1 MSTQLKR
8 EPEDELDVA
17 RNVGGA
23 PSRPIRVLHLRDS
36 PWIDGP
42 GRTILETGSHLD
54 PARVEFHIGVL
65 VAKRDGEHPLVDAA
79 RQRGISVAAL
89 ADHGRLDSGLID
101 PILQIIDDRQIDLLH
116 TSEFRSSLIAQII
129 KRRRPRLRMVAT
141 AHGWIANTLRRRV
154 VRLLDKMMFRR
165 FDHVIIV
172 SEATRSLVP
181 RWWLPDSQATVL
193 RNALV
198 LKSYGSDIVNKPRP
212 PIDPNGAITM
222 VNVGRLSPEKGQEM
236 LLNAMHALTP
246 RWPKLRLKF
255 AGIGPLEQHLRA
267 VARNLGLE
275 ERVEFVGYVKDM
287 PRLYADIDLVVQ
299 SSFTEGL
306 PNVILEAAYLRVP
319 IVATA
324 VGGTAEVISHQ
335 ESGWLIQPSVEQLT
349 DGIARFLERPQDF
362 VRMAERAHQGILQ
375 NYSFDVRTEKLT
387 RIYEKLVGGN
397 S

>member
-1 MSTQLKR
+1 MSTQ
-8 EPEDELDVA
+8 PSFHNAGELDVA
-17 RNVGGA
+17 PA
-23 PSRPIRVLHLRDS
+23 TSRPIRVLHLRDS
-36 PWIDGP
+36 PWVDGP

-65 VAKRDGEHPLVDAA
+65 VAKREGEHPLVDSAK
-79 RQRGISVAAL
+79 QRGISVTAL
-89 ADHGRLDSGLID
+89 ADHGRLDRELID
-101 PILQIIDDRQIDLLH
+101 PILQIIDARQIDLLH
-116 TSEFRSSLIAQII
+116 TSEFRSNLIAQII
-129 KRRRPRLRMVAT
+129 KRRRPKLQMVAT
-141 AHGWIANTLRRRV
+141 AHGWIANTLRRRITRV
-154 VRLLDKMMFRR
+154 LDKMMFRR
-165 FDHVIIV
+165 FDHVILV

-198 LKSYGSDIVNKPRP
+198 LKSYGSEIVNKPRR
-212 PIDPNGAITM
+212 PIDPNSATL

-236 LLNAMHALTP
+236 LLNALHALTP
-246 RWPKLRLKF
+246 RWPNLKLKF
-255 AGIGPLEQHLRA
+255 AGIGPLEQQLRET
-267 VARNLGLE
+267 ARQLGLE
-275 ERVEFVGYVKDM
+275 ERVEFVGYVKEM

-324 VGGTAEVISHQ
+324 VGGTAEVIAHE
-335 ESGWLIQPSVEQLT
+335 ESGWLIQPTLEQLT
-349 DGIARFLERPQDF
+349 DGIAQFLERPQDF

-387 RIYEKLVGGN
+387 QIYERLVGRN

>member
-1 MSTQLKR
+1 MSTQ
-8 EPEDELDVA
+8 PSFHNAGELDVA
-17 RNVGGA
+17 PA
-23 PSRPIRVLHLRDS
+23 TSRPIRVLHLRDS
-36 PWIDGP
+36 PWVDGP

-54 PARVEFHIGVL
+54 PARVGFHIGVL
-65 VAKRDGEHPLVDAA
+65 VAKREGEHPLVDSAK
-79 RQRGISVAAL
+79 QRGISVTAL
-89 ADHGRLDSGLID
+89 ADHGRLDRELID
-101 PILQIIDDRQIDLLH
+101 PILQIIDARQIDLLH
-116 TSEFRSSLIAQII
+116 TSEFRSNLIAQII
-129 KRRRPRLRMVAT
+129 KRRRPKLQMVAT
-141 AHGWIANTLRRRV
+141 AHGWIANTLRRRITRV
-154 VRLLDKMMFRR
+154 LDKMMFRR
-165 FDHVIIV
+165 FDHVILV

-198 LKSYGSDIVNKPRP
+198 LKSYGSEIVNKPRR
-212 PIDPNGAITM
+212 PIDPNSATL

-236 LLNAMHALTP
+236 LLNALHALTP
-246 RWPKLRLKF
+246 RWPNLKLKF
-255 AGIGPLEQHLRA
+255 AGIGPLEQQLRET
-267 VARNLGLE
+267 ARQLGLE
-275 ERVEFVGYVKDM
+275 ERVEFVGYVKEM

-324 VGGTAEVISHQ
+324 VGGTAEVIAHE
-335 ESGWLIQPSVEQLT
+335 ESGWLIQPTLEQLT
-349 DGIARFLERPQDF
+349 DGIAQFLERPQDF

-387 RIYEKLVGGN
+387 QIYERLVGRN

>member
-1 MSTQLKR
+1 MSTQVR
-8 EPEDELDVA
+8 PQEDQALDAA
-17 RNVGGA
+17 RGLGA
-23 PSRPIRVLHLRDS
+23 SRPIRVLHLRDS
-36 PWIDGP
+36 PWVDGP

-54 PARVEFHIGVL
+54 PARVEYHIGVL
-65 VAKRDGEHPLVDAA
+65 VAKREGEHPLVDAA
-79 RQRGISVAAL
+79 RQRGISVTSIT
-89 ADHGRLDSGLID
+89 DQGRLDNGLID
-101 PILQIIDDRQIDLLH
+101 PILRIIDERQIDILH
-116 TSEFRSSLIAQII
+116 TSEFRSSLIAQIV
-129 KRRRPRLRMVAT
+129 KRRRPQLRMVAT

-181 RWWLPDSQATVL
+181 RWWLPDSRATVL

-198 LKSYGSDIVNKPRP
+198 LKSYGSEIVNKPRR
-212 PIDPNGAITM
+212 PIDPNGAVTL

-236 LLNAMHALTP
+236 LLNAIHALTP
-246 RWPKLRLKF
+246 RWPGLRLKF
-255 AGIGPLEQHLRA
+255 AGIGPLEQHLRS

-275 ERVEFVGYVKDM
+275 QRVEFVGYVKDM
-287 PRLYADIDLVVQ
+287 PGLYADIDLVVQ

-324 VGGTAEVISHQ
+324 VGGTAEVIAHK
-335 ESGWLIQPSVEQLT
+335 ESGWLIQPTLEQLT

-362 VRMAERAHQGILQ
+362 VRMAERAHQGIVQ

-387 RIYEKLVGGN
+387 QVYERLLERR

>member
-1 MSTQLKR
+1 MSTQPNFHPVGQ
-8 EPEDELDVA
+8 PE
-17 RNVGGA
+17 VGRA
-23 PSRPIRVLHLRDS
+23 TSRPIRVLHLRDS
-36 PWIDGP
+36 PWVDGP

-65 VAKRDGEHPLVDAA
+65 VDKREGEHPLVDSA
-79 RQRGISVAAL
+79 RQRGISVTAIT
-89 ADHGRLDSGLID
+89 DHGRLDSELID

-116 TSEFRSSLIAQII
+116 TSEFRSNLIAQII
-129 KRRRPRLRMVAT
+129 KRRRPKLRMVAT
-141 AHGWIANTLRRRV
+141 AHGWIANTLRRRITRV
-154 VRLLDKMMFRR
+154 LDKTMFRR

-172 SEATRSLVP
+172 SDATRSLVP

-198 LKSYGSDIVNKPRP
+198 LKSYGNETVDKPRR
-212 PIDPNGAITM
+212 PIDPSAATL

-236 LLNAMHALTP
+236 LLNAMHVLTP
-246 RWPKLRLKF
+246 RWPNLRLKF
-255 AGIGPLEQHLRA
+255 AGIGPLEQQLRST
-267 VARNLGLE
+267 ARNLGLE
-275 ERVEFVGYVKDM
+275 ERIEFVGYVKDM

-324 VGGTAEVISHQ
+324 VGGTAEVIAHE
-335 ESGWLIQPSVEQLT
+335 ESGWLIQPTLEQLT
-349 DGIARFLERPQDF
+349 DGIAQFLERPQDF

-375 NYSFDVRTEKLT
+375 NYSFDIRTEKLT
-387 RIYEKLVGGN
+387 RIYERLVGRN